1 MNLKEILN
9 QNKEVS
15 TKVLFTSDLEKSNTI
30 GLKIQAE
37 GVLKEHASK
46 TPALL
51 ICIEGDVI
59 YRDEKGAE
67 NRLKSGDLQEIEP
80 MVKHEVRG
88 LEDSLLVLC
97 K

>member
-1 MNLKEILN
+1 MNLKDLLDP
-9 QNKEVS
+9 NKEVS
-15 TKVLFTSDLEKSNTI
+15 TKVLFQSDLEKSNAI
-30 GLKIQAE
+30 GLKIRAE
-37 GVLKEHASK
+37 GLLKEHISK

-51 ICIEGDVI
+51 ICVAGDVV

-67 NRLKSGDLQEIEP
+67 NRLKAGDLQEIEP
-80 MVKHEVRG
+80 MVKHEVKG

>member
-15 TKVLFTSDLEKSNTI
+15 TKVLFISDLERSNTI

-37 GVLKEHASK
+37 GVLKEHISK

-51 ICIEGDVI
+51 ICVEGDVV
-59 YRDEKGAE
+59 YKDEKGAE
-67 NRLKSGDLQEIEP
+67 NRLKAGDLQEIEP
-80 MVKHEVRG
+80 MVKHEVT
-88 LEDSLLVLC
+88 SLSESFLLLC

>member
-9 QNKEVS
+9 QDKEVS
-15 TKVLFTSDLEKSNTI
+15 TKVLFSSDLEKSNTI
-30 GLKIQAE
+30 GLRIQAK
-37 GVLKEHASK
+37 GVLKEHVSK

-51 ICIEGDVI
+51 ICVEGEVI

-67 NRLKSGDLQEIEP
+67 NRLKAGDLQEIEP
-80 MVKHEVRG
+80 MVKHEVTG
-88 LEDSLLVLC
+88 VSESFLLLC

>member
-1 MNLKEILN
+1 MNVKDLFDP
-9 QNKEVS
+9 NKEVS
-15 TKVLFTSDLEKSNTI
+15 TKVLFQSNLEKSNTI
-30 GLKIQAE
+30 GLKIRAE
-37 GVLKEHASK
+37 GLLKEHISK

-51 ICIEGDVI
+51 ICVAGDVV

-67 NRLKSGDLQEIEP
+67 NRLKAGDLQEIEP
-80 MVKHEVRG
+80 MVKHEVKG